1 MSKILA
7 SLSAL
12 ALIAAP
18 IAASADESV
27 RLLTSKSTGNLGT
40 AVSDDI
46 VIVDEAPVAGGGL
59 GTAGAVALGIG
70 GLLVAAALLDDSDD
84 DDDDDT
90 TTTTT
95 TTAENGDD

>member
-7 SLSAL
+7 SLSAI

-46 VIVDEAPVAGGGL
+46 VIVDEAPVGGGGI
-59 GTAGAVALGIG
+59 GTAGAIALGLG
-70 GLLVAAALLDDSDD
+70 GLVVVGALLADD
-84 DDDDDT
+84 DDDDDDST
-90 TTTTT
+90 TTVSQ
-95 TTAENGDD
+95 

>member
-1 MSKILA
+1 MSKFLA
-7 SLSAL
+7 SLSAIAL
-12 ALIAAP
+12 AAAP

-46 VIVDEAPVAGGGL
+46 VIVDEAPAVGGGGI
-59 GTAGAVALGIG
+59 GTAGAIALGVG
-70 GLLVAAALLDDSDD
+70 GLLVVGALLADDD

-90 TTTTT
+90 DT
-95 TTAENGDD
+95 DDDDDDSDD